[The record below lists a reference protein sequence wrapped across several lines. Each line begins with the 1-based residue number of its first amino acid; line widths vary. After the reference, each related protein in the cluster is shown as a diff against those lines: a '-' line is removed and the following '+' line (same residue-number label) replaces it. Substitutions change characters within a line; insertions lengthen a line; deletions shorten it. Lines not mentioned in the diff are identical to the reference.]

1 MPEWWLDRFDPSCKF
16 IEKNERFPSYCIWN
30 TNSIFEIAY
39 AYFRLSYK
47 WGLEITFLWSNCREE
62 KKTIKTSYIARMS
75 TSCQG
80 GVISNT
86 CLAELPKWYLMLVF
100 EPCYENCGHYKQIK
114 HIIAHNRTL
123 AMQSKGWLSVG
134 HYSFEIF
141 MPCCVLL
148 LECQSME
155 LEELLQLLYHFS
167 PAI

>member
-1 MPEWWLDRFDPSCKF
+1 MR
-16 IEKNERFPSYCIWN
+16 IRNY
-30 TNSIFEIAY
+30 Y
-39 AYFRLSYK
+39 LSYFIVGFEVRK
-47 WGLEITFLWSNCREE
+47 KYFFYDKIFLWW

-100 EPCYENCGHYKQIK
+100 EPRDENGGHYKQIK

-155 LEELLQLLYHFS
+155 LEELLQRLYHLS